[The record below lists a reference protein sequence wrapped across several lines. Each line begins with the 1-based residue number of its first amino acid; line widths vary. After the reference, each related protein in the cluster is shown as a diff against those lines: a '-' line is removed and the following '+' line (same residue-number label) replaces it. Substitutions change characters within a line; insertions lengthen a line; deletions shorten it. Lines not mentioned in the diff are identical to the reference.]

1 MASRGQAGYCLD
13 MAQLLR
19 EFFGIIYSPILIPA
33 IRIAWILIS
42 AYVILKV
49 LDSALSRLRL
59 LIPSSDVLGVARV
72 EQRTETLRLVIRS
85 VSRAVLLL
93 LVVLTISAEL
103 GFNIG
108 PVLASAGIVGLA
120 GGLGAQSLVKDVI
133 SGFFILFEDQFSISD
148 VVKIG
153 DFTGVVERMTLRA
166 TVLRNLEGQVYV
178 VPNGNIQNVIV
189 MTKGWSRAVLD
200 VTVPHKEELARVFD
214 VLQRIGARLA
224 QDWPD
229 RILEQPVVL
238 GVEKLDDSGVTIRS
252 IVKTPP
258 FKHADVLREWR
269 RRVKDEFDK
278 AGIELAQKTTSSQTE
293 TLTPPSP
300 RGRG

>member
-1 MASRGQAGYCLD
+1 
-13 MAQLLR
+13 
-19 EFFGIIYSPILIPA
+19 
-33 IRIAWILIS
+33 
-42 AYVILKV
+42 
-49 LDSALSRLRL
+49 
-59 LIPSSDVLGVARV
+59 
-72 EQRTETLRLVIRS
+72 
-85 VSRAVLLL
+85 
-93 LVVLTISAEL
+93 
-103 GFNIG
+103 
-108 PVLASAGIVGLA
+108 
-120 GGLGAQSLVKDVI
+120 
-133 SGFFILFEDQFSISD
+133 
-148 VVKIG
+148 
-153 DFTGVVERMTLRA
+153 
-166 TVLRNLEGQVYV
+166 LRNLEGQVYV

-200 VTVPHKEELARVFD
+200 VTVPLKEELARVFD

>member
-1 MASRGQAGYCLD
+1 MPQSLGEILGRLYA
-13 MAQLLR
+13 
-19 EFFGIIYSPILIPA
+19 PPLIPA
-33 IRIAWILIS
+33 IRIGWVLI
-42 AYVILKV
+42 AGYLILK
-49 LDSALSRLRL
+49 LIDSALNRLRL
-59 LIPSSDVLGVARV
+59 LIPSSDILGVARV
-72 EQRTETLRLVIRS
+72 EQRTATLRQIIRS
-85 VSRAVLLL
+85 VTKSILVLV
-93 LVVLTISAEL
+93 VVLTISSEL

-120 GGLGAQSLVKDVI
+120 VGFGAQSLVKDVI
-133 SGFFILFEDQFSISD
+133 SGFFILFEDQFGVGD
-148 VVKIG
+148 VAKIG

-278 AGIELAQKTTSSQTE
+278 AGIELAQKTTTLSQAE
-293 TLTPPSP
+293 TLTPSSPS
-300 RGRG
+300 GRG

>member
-1 MASRGQAGYCLD
+1 MP
-13 MAQLLR
+13 QLLAEILGR
-19 EFFGIIYSPILIPA
+19 LHAPTLIPA
-33 IRIAWILIS
+33 FRIGWVLIA
-42 AYVILKV
+42 AYIILK
-49 LDSALSRLRL
+49 LIDSALNRLRL
-59 LIPSSDVLGVARV
+59 LIPSSDVLGGARV
-72 EQRTETLRLVIRS
+72 EQRTATLRQIIRS
-85 VSRAVLLL
+85 VTKAILILV
-93 LVVLTISAEL
+93 VVLTISSEL

-120 GGLGAQSLVKDVI
+120 VGFGAQSLVKDVI
-133 SGFFILFEDQFSISD
+133 SGFFILFEDQFGIGD

-153 DFTGVVERMTLRA
+153 EFTGIVERMTLRA

-229 RILEQPVVL
+229 RILDQPVVL

-278 AGIELAQKTTSSQTE
+278 AGIELAQKTTSSQPE

>member
-1 MASRGQAGYCLD
+1 
-13 MAQLLR
+13 
-19 EFFGIIYSPILIPA
+19 
-33 IRIAWILIS
+33 
-42 AYVILKV
+42 
-49 LDSALSRLRL
+49 
-59 LIPSSDVLGVARV
+59 
-72 EQRTETLRLVIRS
+72 
-85 VSRAVLLL
+85 
-93 LVVLTISAEL
+93 
-103 GFNIG
+103 
-108 PVLASAGIVGLA
+108 
-120 GGLGAQSLVKDVI
+120 
-133 SGFFILFEDQFSISD
+133 
-148 VVKIG
+148 
-153 DFTGVVERMTLRA
+153 
-166 TVLRNLEGQVYV
+166 
-178 VPNGNIQNVIV
+178 
-189 MTKGWSRAVLD
+189 MTKESARAVLD
-200 VTVPHKEELARVFD
+200 VTVRHEEELKRIFDTLERVG
-214 VLQRIGARLA
+214 RRLA

>member
-1 MASRGQAGYCLD
+1 MP
-13 MAQLLR
+13 QLLAEILGR
-19 EFFGIIYSPILIPA
+19 LHAPTLIPA
-33 IRIAWILIS
+33 FRIGWVLIA
-42 AYVILKV
+42 AYIILK
-49 LDSALSRLRL
+49 LIDSALNRLRL
-59 LIPSSDVLGVARV
+59 LIPSSDVLGGARV
-72 EQRTETLRLVIRS
+72 EQRTATLRQIIRS
-85 VSRAVLLL
+85 VTKTILILV
-93 LVVLTISAEL
+93 VVLTISSEL

-120 GGLGAQSLVKDVI
+120 VGFGAQSIVKDVI
-133 SGFFILFEDQFSISD
+133 SGFFILFEDQFGIGD

-178 VPNGNIQNVIV
+178 VPNGNIQNVVV

-278 AGIELAQKTTSSQTE
+278 AGIELAQKTTSSQPE

>member
-1 MASRGQAGYCLD
+1 MPSS
-13 MAQLLR
+13 LR
-19 EFFGIIYSPILIPA
+19 EIFGPLYSPIVIPA
-33 IRIAWILIS
+33 IRIAGILIV
-42 AYVILKV
+42 AYVILRII
-49 LDSALSRLRL
+49 DSALLRLRL

-85 VSRAVLLL
+85 VSRAVLIL

-120 GGLGAQSLVKDVI
+120 VGFGAQSLVKDVI
-133 SGFFILFEDQFSISD
+133 SGFFILFEDHFGIGD

-153 DFTGVVERMTLRA
+153 DFSGVVERMTLRA

-189 MTKGWSRAVLD
+189 MTKEWARAVLD
-200 VTVPHKEELARVFD
+200 ITVPHNQEVPRVFE
-214 VLQRIGARLA
+214 VLQRIGVRLA
-224 QDWPD
+224 NDWPD
-229 RILEQPVVL
+229 RVSEQPVIL
-238 GVEKLDDSGVTIRS
+238 GIEKLDASGITIRS

-258 FKHADVLREWR
+258 FKKDDVVREWR
-269 RRVKDEFDK
+269 RLIKEEFDR
-278 AGIELAQKTTSSQTE
+278 AGIELARAGTQEVTIVQAPSRTE

-300 RGRG
+300 RGRN

>member
-1 MASRGQAGYCLD
+1 MPQSLAEILGRLYVPTLIPVIRIGWVLIAGYL
-13 MAQLLR
+13 
-19 EFFGIIYSPILIPA
+19 
-33 IRIAWILIS
+33 
-42 AYVILKV
+42 ILK
-49 LDSALSRLRL
+49 LIDAALNRLRL

-72 EQRTETLRLVIRS
+72 EQRTATLRQIIRS
-85 VSRAVLLL
+85 VTKTILILV
-93 LVVLTISAEL
+93 VVLTISSEL

-120 GGLGAQSLVKDVI
+120 VGFGAQSLVKDVI
-133 SGFFILFEDQFSISD
+133 SGFFILFEDQYGIDD

-229 RILEQPVVL
+229 RILDQPSVL
-238 GVEKLDDSGVTIRS
+238 GVERLDDSGVTIRS

-258 FKHADVLREWR
+258 LKHADVLREWR

-278 AGIELAQKTTSSQTE
+278 AGIELAQKTLPQTE
-293 TLTPPSP
+293 TLK
-300 RGRG
+300 

>member
-1 MASRGQAGYCLD
+1 MTEF
-13 MAQLLR
+13 LR
-19 EFFGIIYSPILIPA
+19 EIFGPLYAPVVIPT
-33 IRIAWILIS
+33 IRIGWILLI
-42 AYVILKV
+42 AYAIVKII
-49 LDSALSRLRL
+49 DSGLTRLRL
-59 LIPSSDVLGVARV
+59 LIPSSDVIGVARV
-72 EQRTETLRLVIRS
+72 EQRTETLRHIIRS
-85 VSRAVLLL
+85 VSKTVIIL
-93 LVVLTISAEL
+93 LVLLTISSEL

-120 GGLGAQSLVKDVI
+120 VGFGAQSLVKDVI

-189 MTKGWSRAVLD
+189 MTKDWARAVLD

-278 AGIELAQKTTSSQTE
+278 AGIELAQETTPSPPE
-293 TLTPPSP
+293 DPTPPP
-300 RGRG
+300 PPGRGESEG